1 MIHSRR
7 VPARSCMLTVTGW
20 DEAVAWFP
28 TLGGYVE
35 RQFLRSLQMST
46 PISRV
51 EAKNV
56 VKKIAA
62 REVFEVFIADDRY
75 ASGMC
80 HSLESIGGKVFLR
93 RGT

>member
-1 MIHSRR
+1 
-7 VPARSCMLTVTGW
+7 
-20 DEAVAWFP
+20 
-28 TLGGYVE
+28 
-35 RQFLRSLQMST
+35 MST
-46 PISRV
+46 PISRA

-93 RGT
+93 RGN